1 MKKILSLFMLVMCFA
16 VGANAQSGTTENGLS
31 WEVEN
36 RVLTITGNGA
46 INDGEA
52 HWGTNFSTVVIGEG
66 VTSIGANAFKNCF
79 DIKSVFYS
87 GNSSIF
93 DDWTIYDVFN
103 GVAIEDIAFYR
114 SPSSSVLSSIFTGY
128 FKADASNE
136 ILWTLLNGV
145 FTAKSD
151 KAITEDGDLEGIA
164 DNPRIMISISTISV
178 ENATALVSEN
188 GALLSSDRSKLLLA
202 CNKSGSTVVV
212 PETVER
218 IGAYAFYASTSISG
232 VKSLSATAPALSNNS
247 FNVNRKIAK
256 LALPNNTPAT
266 VDAYSAW
273 SGYFTVVQTGDMPSS
288 GTIGS
293 ISWSISNKVL
303 TIAGSGTLAYSAAL
317 RESCSYFGVNE
328 VRVESGITEIANNAF
343 YQNAASKY
351 TFNSNAK
358 ISGTS
363 GISKDATLNLQL
375 TDKVDL
381 AANVNTFDKVTLNR
395 TFAAGAT
402 GTLILPFAA
411 TAPSGFKLY
420 KLASYDNKVLT
431 FADNGNAV
439 QANTPYIYKNDSKTS
454 WTPTANDVTLGNFE
468 DMYEYSADGWTMCG
482 VYQSKTE
489 YNKNADE
496 ASTLWVYTTSEGKD
510 GKGFGKF
517 KNYAK
522 SVTVSP
528 YRVFFKGVPYNEV
541 YNSSNTVNSYAPER
555 SLSVEFVDLDG
566 TTSITEIIIDKDG
579 NITSAAQDGVCYD
592 LSGRRVENPTSGI
605 YIVNGKKVFV
615 K

>member
-1 MKKILSLFMLVMCFA
+1 MKKILSLFMFVMCIA

-31 WEVEN
+31 WKVEN
-36 RVLTITGNGA
+36 RVLTITGSGA
-46 INDGEA
+46 IKDNEA
-52 HWGTNFSTVVIGEG
+52 PWGTKFSTVIIGEG
-66 VTSIGANAFKNCF
+66 VTSIGANAFKDCIG
-79 DIKSVFYS
+79 IKSVFYF
-87 GNSSIF
+87 GNSSLF

-103 GVAIEDIAFYR
+103 GVVIKNIAFYR
-114 SPSSSVLSSIFTGY
+114 SPSSNNLYGFNGY
-128 FKADASNE
+128 FKANSSNE

-145 FTAKSD
+145 FTVKSN
-151 KAITEDGDLEGIA
+151 KAMTANGDLEGID

-212 PETVER
+212 PETVKR
-218 IGAYAFYASTSISG
+218 IGAYAFYATPSIT
-232 VKSLSATAPALSNNS
+232 VKSLNATAPTLSNNS

-256 LALPNNTPAT
+256 LNIPNNFTA
-266 VDAYSAW
+266 DAYSAW
-273 SGYFTVVQTGDMPSS
+273 APYFETVVPGEFPSS
-288 GTIGS
+288 GTFDG
-293 ISWSISNKVL
+293 ISWSIADNVL
-303 TIAGSGTLAYSAAL
+303 TISGSGVLNNNKEMRDA
-317 RESCSYFGVNE
+317 CSNYTVNK
-328 VRVESGITEIANNAF
+328 VRVGSGITEIADNAF
-343 YQNAASKY
+343 YGIDAVEY
-351 TFNSNAK
+351 TFNSNAN
-358 ISGTS
+358 ISEDS
-363 GISKDATLNLQL
+363 NISEDATLNLQL

-402 GTLILPFAA
+402 GTLILPFAT
-411 TAPSGFKLY
+411 TAPVGFKLY
-420 KLASYDNKVLT
+420 TIESYNNKVLT

-439 QANTPYIYKNDSKTS
+439 QANTPYIYKNDSGSS
-454 WTPTANDVTLGNFE
+454 WTPSSKDVTFSGLNNV
-468 DMYEYSADGWTMCG
+468 YEAAADGWTMCG
-482 VYQSKTE
+482 AYQSKTE
-489 YNKNADE
+489 YNNNADE

-510 GKGFGKF
+510 GNGFGKF

-528 YRVFFKGVPYNEV
+528 YRVFFKGTPYNEV

-555 SLSVEFVDLDG
+555 SLSVEFVDMDG

-579 NITSAAQDGVCYD
+579 NISSAAEDGAYYD
-592 LSGRRVENPTSGI
+592 LSGRRVENPTTGI
-605 YIVNGKKVFV
+605 YIVNGKKVLV